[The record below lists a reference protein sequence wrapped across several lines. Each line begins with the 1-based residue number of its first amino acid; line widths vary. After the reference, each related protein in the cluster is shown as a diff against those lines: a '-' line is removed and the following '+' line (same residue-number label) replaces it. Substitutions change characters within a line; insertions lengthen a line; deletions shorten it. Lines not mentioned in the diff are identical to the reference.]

1 MTLFETVFAGNDAV
15 FGLTEGA
22 IDQAIAQHGADKA
35 VSFPDTAYAL
45 PCYYAVT
52 GVKVTTL
59 AELKEALGVVKT
71 LKQYNLDVDVHYA
84 NINKQQIDLCHENN
98 IKVNVWTVN
107 DQEIANTYAKYGVD
121 FITSN
126 WVKETY

>member
-1 MTLFETVFAGNDAV
+1 MGKPRPSYPRLDVSQGRCISSLQPQFST
-15 FGLTEGA
+15 GLG
-22 IDQAIAQHGADKA
+22 
-35 VSFPDTAYAL
+35 S
-45 PCYYAVT
+45 
-52 GVKVTTL
+52 
-59 AELKEALGVVKT
+59 
-71 LKQYNLDVDVHYA
+71 NLDVDVHYA